1 MAIGS
6 YNDLFEQFPFGTVPH
21 PHYAADRPELEELRQ
36 YVAKG
41 SRVLIEGPR
50 RIGKTLLVKSAV
62 PEDLLLL
69 VDLKGLTSEEKVV
82 NAIRRA
88 LERFTGEEIGR
99 AKKSTKKR
107 EAKLSAA
114 LGYLHGFTE
123 ESSDETD
130 MEQLFGRIEKIG
142 YDRVPLVVFF
152 DEVQTLMEFEG
163 GRQIAERIRAL
174 SQHHDHV
181 SYFFAGSNS
190 YMLERLTRDAMSPF
204 YKQLSRIVLRP
215 LDRVAFTTWIRNRL
229 DEHECRITEE
239 ALEFVFRFARD
250 IPGDVQRVLG
260 DAFALAKARSGEP
273 VIDLELVDFSIT
285 RTLSAEEA
293 SLDIIEKELR
303 RNKRMLLLTI
313 AAMLHE
319 NRHYPITGRV
329 VRYVAQID
337 SPGTVKSTLESL
349 AQEGLISI
357 WNDRHQIDDPFLEAH
372 LIRQFR
378 IDYERVIDR
387 LSTAA

>member
-1 MAIGS
+1 MADAS
-6 YNDLFEQFPFGTVPH
+6 YSDLFEQFPFGTVPH
-21 PHYAADRPELEELRQ
+21 PHYAAERSELEELRQ
-36 YVAKG
+36 YIAKG

-50 RIGKTLLVKSAV
+50 RIGKTLLVKSTV

-88 LERFTGEEIGR
+88 LERFTGREVGK
-99 AKKSTKKR
+99 AKKSIRKR

-114 LGYLHGFTE
+114 LGYVRGHTE

-130 MEQLFGRIEKIG
+130 MEQLFGIIERIG
-142 YDRVPLVVFF
+142 HDRMPLVVFF

-181 SYFFAGSNS
+181 AYFFAGSNS
-190 YMLERLTRDAMSPF
+190 YTLEKLTNDARSPF
-204 YKQLSRIVLRP
+204 YKQLSRIVLQP
-215 LDRVAFTTWIRNRL
+215 LDRETFSTWIRNRL
-229 DEHECRITEE
+229 DAHECRITDE
-239 ALEFVFRFARD
+239 ALEFVFQFARD
-250 IPGDVQRVLG
+250 IPGDVQRVPG

-273 VIDLELVDFSIT
+273 VIDIELVDFSIT

-293 SLDIIEKELR
+293 SLDIIDKELR
-303 RNKRMLLLTI
+303 RNKRMLMLTI

-319 NRHYPITGRV
+319 DRRHPITGQV
-329 VRYVAQID
+329 ARYVAQID

-349 AQEGLISI
+349 AQDGLISI
-357 WNDRHQIDDPFLEAH
+357 WNDRHQIDNPFLEAH
-372 LIRQFR
+372 LIRQFH
-378 IDYERVIDR
+378 IDYQGVIER
-387 LSTAA
+387 LSDAG